1 MITIKKHKKD
11 YNNIYFMSDS
21 HYGHN
26 RDFLYNPR
34 GFDNAEDHNTWI
46 LEQIDSLNPNDLL
59 IHCGDV
65 GLSIGFRRIQ
75 DEFMNRI
82 PCETYTVWGNHNSGV
97 MQAYK
102 QALPRG
108 FQNHEVYPLQIA
120 PNITM
125 MGSDFLLDIDQN
137 FFYIKH
143 MAPLIWDDMHR
154 GDVSRF
160 CVCGHSHGNLKGAN
174 PDDQGLGKILD
185 SGVENAIKYNGTAFF
200 SLDGVVKIMKNKEIS
215 VVDHHE

>member
-1 MITIKKHKKD
+1 MLKIKKHRKD

-34 GFDNAEDHNTWI
+34 GFNSAEEHNQWMD
-46 LEQIDSLNPNDLL
+46 EQISNLHPKDLL
-59 IHCGDV
+59 IHAGDV
-65 GLSIGFRRIQ
+65 GLSIGFRGVQ
-75 DEFMNRI
+75 EFMNRF
-82 PCETYTVWGNHNSGV
+82 PCETLMVWGNHNSGV
-97 MQAYK
+97 VQAYK

-108 FQNHEVYPLQIA
+108 FDNFEVYPLTIVK
-120 PNITM
+120 NIQM

-143 MAPLIWDDMHR
+143 MAPLIWDDMNK
-154 GDVSRF
+154 GEASRF

-174 PDDQGLGKILD
+174 PNDHGLGKILD
-185 SGVENAIKYNGTAFF
+185 AGVENSIKYNGTAFF
-200 SLDGVVKIMKNKEIS
+200 SLDDVINIMKNKEVS